1 MTHTTVIT
9 KRSVVPLLVPLG
21 VGALVAVALGVY
33 GRAHTP
39 TGFAVG
45 VAGFSG
51 PLAMKAWLTTGA
63 ALLAIVQ
70 VLSAI
75 AMWGRAGARSAWL
88 APLHRWSGRIAFLL
102 TIPVAF
108 HCLYALGAQYD
119 SPRVLIHSLLG
130 SFFYG
135 VFTAKMLSLPR
146 RGLPGWTLPVLG
158 GLVFTALI
166 GLWLT
171 SSFWFFTTLGVRL

>member
-9 KRSVVPLLVPLG
+9 KRSLAPLLVPLG
-21 VGALVAVALGVY
+21 AGALVAVALGVY
-33 GRAHTP
+33 GKAHAP

-70 VLSAI
+70 VLSAR
-75 AMWGRAGARSAWL
+75 AMWRRTGTRSAWV

-135 VFTAKMLSLPR
+135 VFTAKMLALPR
-146 RGLPGWTLPVLG
+146 RGLPGWSLPVLG

-171 SSFWFFTTLGVRL
+171 SSFWFFTTLGIRL